1 MSALGPTACGIAVA
15 AFLLALVAPPA
26 MSGPAHPDSA
36 ALRSVLPSWS
46 LARWELLR
54 LACVASALAVAQA
67 LGSWPLGLVGA
78 AAPSIALR
86 WRLRRDE
93 TAAAAMSLDVLQATQ
108 AALRSGLPLAPALRL
123 AIERSA
129 LLVRDPFERAL
140 RAFDLNSTLDE
151 ALRAASRDARD
162 RRVALAL
169 ETLALVAAE
178 QLSAARA
185 AAVIGSVLDRLT
197 FEARLL
203 EEVRART
210 SGLRVQ
216 IVLLAL
222 LVPAL
227 SLYLV
232 VTMPGLAATLAT
244 PLGSRVLVPAA
255 AAFEIAGV
263 LASRAI
269 VRGLGT

>member
-1 MSALGPTACGIAVA
+1 LCAAAGVA
-15 AFLLALVAPPA
+15 A
-26 MSGPAHPDSA
+26 
-36 ALRSVLPSWS
+36 
-46 LARWELLR
+46 
-54 LACVASALAVAQA
+54 AQA
-67 LGSWPLGLVGA
+67 IGLWPLGLVAG

-86 WRLRRDE
+86 WRVREDE
-93 TAAAAMSLDVLQATQ
+93 TAAAALSLEVLQSTQ

-129 LLVRDPFERAL
+129 PLVRDPFERAL
-140 RAFDLNSTLDE
+140 RAFDLNSTFDE
-151 ALRAASRDARD
+151 ALRAVARDARD

-169 ETLALVAAE
+169 EALALVAAE
-178 QLSAARA
+178 QLPAARA

-203 EEVRART
+203 EEMRART
-210 SGLRVQ
+210 SGLRAQ

-232 VTMPGLAATLAT
+232 ATMPGLAETLAT

-255 AAFEIAGV
+255 LAFEIVGIV
-263 LASRAI
+263 ASRAI